1 MAKNPMQ
8 KKARNS
14 FILGMLITFIIMAM
28 VVALLLVRIKNMKEL
43 ENERL
48 ANIVNVYVLN
58 QDVKS
63 GQIITNDMLE
73 KKDVNKDVV
82 PANGTSNFQN
92 LKQYFLEDKS
102 GNPVK
107 TCNKEEFLKKNN
119 KEEYEKFK
127 KEIQENDS
135 LKKEKVLYLEK
146 KEADG
151 IKEYEI
157 KTENNGE
164 FQYIEIEKQDSNG
177 IKNKV
182 KEYVELA
189 TPPLIAKIDMKKSTV
204 LTSAMLA
211 KSDEKTTDDLR
222 VQELNMIQLASQISA
237 DDYIDIRFRSPSGKD
252 YIVVSKKKVEIPQV
266 EGIDSANS
274 IWLKLTEDEILA
286 MSNAIVEN
294 YIMDGSILY
303 TAKYVEPGTQEKA
316 IPTYVPSEEVQYLMR
331 YNDPNIVE
339 VAKNNVLNRYYSNGK
354 VRESINNEKNQ
365 VDFDEAKQKVTSGVK
380 KEIEKAKAER
390 QAYLDALAGN

>member
-294 YIMDGSILY
+294 YIMEGSILY

>member
-119 KEEYEKFK
+119 REEYEKFK
-127 KEIQENDS
+127 KEIQENDA

-380 KEIEKAKAER
+380 KEIEKAKAQR